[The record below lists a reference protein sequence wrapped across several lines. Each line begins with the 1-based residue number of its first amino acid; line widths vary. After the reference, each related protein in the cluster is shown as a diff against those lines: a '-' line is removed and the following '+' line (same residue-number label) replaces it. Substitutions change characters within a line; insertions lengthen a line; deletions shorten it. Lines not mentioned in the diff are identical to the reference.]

1 MSFHD
6 PHFLDPLIPAK
17 AGTQAEFGVSSG
29 MLAATS
35 AWVPA
40 FAGMSGRK
48 GMNGI
53 EGQRP

>member
-1 MSFHD
+1 MSFYD